1 MCLWGSLI
9 TETSILAA
17 HGIETKLELPG
28 VGENL
33 QDQTYVGVNYPGK
46 RNESGFAPYVTFA
59 NVYDMYGEETA
70 SLAASTKASLGEWA
84 RVVADANK
92 GAISAQ
98 AIEKFFEIQHD
109 LIFDKN
115 ATIAEGLSQ
124 VTGNILQTTSF
135 TQLPFSRG
143 SVHLPPSGAIDQPEI
158 DQKWYTIDFDLS
170 VQIAMSRLA
179 TSLWNVEPSHSLLG
193 PGDLPLPF
201 DATDDEWEAYIAEN
215 GKLLWRQ
222 CIVIVLTTT
231 LVISNAHPMG
241 TAAMMSRELGGVL
254 DPTLTVYGAANLRV
268 VDASVLPIQVSGH
281 TIATLYA
288 VAERAADIIKG
299 NV

>member
-1 MCLWGSLI
+1 M
-9 TETSILAA
+9 
-17 HGIETKLELPG
+17 
-28 VGENL
+28 
-33 QDQTYVGVNYPGK
+33 
-46 RNESGFAPYVTFA
+46 
-59 NVYDMYGEETA
+59 
-70 SLAASTKASLGEWA
+70 
-84 RVVADANK
+84 
-92 GAISAQ
+92 
-98 AIEKFFEIQHD
+98 
-109 LIFDKN
+109 
-115 ATIAEGLSQ
+115 
-124 VTGNILQTTSF
+124 
-135 TQLPFSRG
+135 
-143 SVHLPPSGAIDQPEI
+143 
-158 DQKWYTIDFDLS
+158 
-170 VQIAMSRLA
+170 
-179 TSLWNVEPSHSLLG
+179 
-193 PGDLPLPF
+193 PF